1 MIQSV
6 LTGNTMDETET
17 PTVLSQSPAGNVF
30 TMHGVDMLK
39 SIETNRQ
46 GRVYT
51 SETIGGEEG
60 EFALKTECEIEN
72 EPPSEKL
79 NTVELIDVDYVDHGE
94 VYSNGHLHLGK
105 EYANTEVVIALKVVD
120 SKERLNEQTTPKPTV
135 HG

>member
-1 MIQSV
+1 MK
-6 LTGNTMDETET
+6 NTET
-17 PTVLSQSPAGNVF
+17 PTVLSNSPDSNVF

-51 SETIGGEEG
+51 SETIGGEAVK
-60 EFALKTECEIEN
+60 FALKTEGEIEN
-72 EPPSEKL
+72 KPSSENL

-94 VYSNGHLHLGK
+94 VYKNGHLHLGK
-105 EYANTEVVIALKVVD
+105 EYANTEVVIALKLVD
-120 SKERLNEQTTPKPTV
+120 GKENINEQTTGKPTV